1 MAFDL
6 NPISAWRRMLAQPN
20 DSRGKTIAVAFV
32 TAAVC
37 ALLVTAATVT
47 LRPIQTANRAA
58 EQQARLESLIAAIPG
73 MSDLLAQSGDAALST
88 VVVDLTTGRAAADI
102 TPETLPETL
111 ANPASHSALT
121 PAQDLADLG
130 SRPDYAQIFIL
141 RRGDSGPVDLVI
153 LPVAGAGYDGV
164 IQAMVALRGDTRSI
178 AGMTVTSQSE
188 TPGLGA
194 RITEPAWQAQFAGLP
209 ALDDRGTVRFAVA
222 RGRAA
227 TEYEVDGITGATRT
241 SNAITNMMRFWLGP
255 DGYGP
260 LLDAIRRGEF

>member
-1 MAFDL
+1 MSLDL

-20 DSRGKTIAVAFV
+20 DSRSKTIAIAFL

-47 LRPIQTANRAA
+47 LRPIQAANRAA

-73 MSDLLAQSGDAALST
+73 MSDLLSQSGDAALST
-88 VVVDLTTGRAAADI
+88 VVVDLETGRATSEI
-102 TPETLPETL
+102 TPDTLAETLE
-111 ANPASHSALT
+111 NPANRTALT

-130 SRPDYAQIFIL
+130 SRPDYSQIFIL
-141 RRGDSGPVDLVI
+141 RRGEGGPVDLVI

-164 IQAMVALRGDTRSI
+164 IQAMIALRGDMRTI

-194 RITEPAWQAQFAGLP
+194 RITEPAWQAQFAGRP
-209 ALDDRGTVRFAVA
+209 AVDDGGTVRLAVA

-260 LLDAIRRGEF
+260 LLDAIRRGDF